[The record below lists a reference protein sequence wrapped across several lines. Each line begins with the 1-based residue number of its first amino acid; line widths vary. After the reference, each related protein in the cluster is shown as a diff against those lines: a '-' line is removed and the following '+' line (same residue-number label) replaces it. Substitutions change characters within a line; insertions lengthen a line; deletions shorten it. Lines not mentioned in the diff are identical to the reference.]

1 MDYANSKVEAVID
14 EWIHNALHRDMLK
27 SRLLDGL
34 TYDRLAEEYDLS
46 VSQVRRILKKG
57 IDQIIKHL

>member
-1 MDYANSKVEAVID
+1 MEYSNHKVEAVID
-14 EWIHNALHRDMLK
+14 EWIHNALHRDLLK

-34 TYDRLAEEYDLS
+34 TYERLAEEYDMS
-46 VSQVRRILKKG
+46 VSQVRRILKRG

>member
-1 MDYANSKVEAVID
+1 MDYSNHRVENAID

-34 TYDRLAEEYDLS
+34 TYERLAEEYDLS